1 MKSIS
6 SPSLVLGG
14 GLGTGQGGP
23 HWKKHHHNGYL
34 TCNDN
39 LLTGSRGEQ
48 VPCQHQ
54 IPWHCRKKPLLCFP
68 PTVPLLWSARD
79 NTVGGHLPEL
89 IKSST
94 ENISTVNKQGGGVPP
109 LKDSCGKTANFHT
122 WERLYHYRCHIK
134 YHSLASVTSQVSSK
148 FDYTR
153 LTCVIGFQ
161 GESSL
166 KEAIFANR
174 LGVGLHGMNSTW
186 KSKVMS
192 HIHKTLH
199 DRREDMTSLVRSDS
213 IPTARIMNT
222 SYKGGSM
229 DRVTTDAQGFD

>member
-6 SPSLVLGG
+6 STSLVLGG
-14 GLGTGQGGP
+14 DLGTGQGGL

-122 WERLYHYRCHIK
+122 WERLYHYRCHINATVWLVWRVK
-134 YHSLASVTSQVSSK
+134 FLAN
-148 FDYTR
+148 
-153 LTCVIGFQ
+153 LI
-161 GESSL
+161 
-166 KEAIFANR
+166 I
-174 LGVGLHGMNSTW
+174 LG
-186 KSKVMS
+186 
-192 HIHKTLH
+192 
-199 DRREDMTSLVRSDS
+199 
-213 IPTARIMNT
+213 
-222 SYKGGSM
+222 
-229 DRVTTDAQGFD
+229 